1 MTPSPVSDGGAHEH
15 APRRKGYPRIAGP
28 ISSGESADDSPSGLS
43 TVQLAQREDDPRE
56 DHSLWAEHSRCRRQ
70 LELLSRASQQI
81 NAVLEVP
88 VVMRSLVASALE
100 LVEADGG
107 TSGVVVDGSMV
118 VSEYHHKQEVE
129 PLQVACSP
137 AGQPGIPGW
146 IMRERRCYI
155 TNDAASDAVIDPE
168 MRRRY
173 GISSAL
179 GLPILNRAGELIA
192 CLEVHNKRDGQP
204 FGQEDIT
211 ALEGLAAAAAVAL
224 ENTKLYGQLS
234 ESEGRHRQLADNLPA
249 GFIYQI
255 LQAADGSAQF
265 VYVSGG
271 IEALL
276 GVTKEEVQADITVLY
291 GLILEEDFPRVRA
304 HEEEA
309 LRARKAFEHQFRTRT
324 RDGSVRWLH
333 CRSVPRALANGDTAW
348 DGIAVDITQR
358 MAMEQ
363 ALRDADRRKDEFLAM
378 LAHELRNPLAPLQNG
393 LQILRLKCAGEPTI
407 DEVGEMM
414 QRQVGQLVRLVD
426 DLLDISRITRGRVEL
441 RKELVDLAEVATR
454 AVEAARPMIDARR
467 HQLTYEGPPVPVL
480 VNADPTRL
488 TQVIGNLLNN
498 AAKFTETGGRI
509 RLSVGREL
517 NAGVVRVVDEGIGI
531 AADMLPRIFELFAQA
546 ERTLD
551 RSQGGLGIGLTLVRH
566 LVEIHGG
573 SVQAFSAGLGT
584 GSEFVVRLP
593 APAHLG
599 PSDRF
604 AVKRNAGGASPER
617 ILVVDDNVD
626 AAESLAKLLRLSG
639 HEASTAYTGMAVA
652 GAVAEHRPD
661 VVLLDIGLP
670 GLDGYE
676 VARRLRAAPGGDRLL
691 LIALTGY
698 GQESDRQRSRAAGFD
713 HHLVKPLDVV
723 ALELLLGNQKGRGE
737 E

>member
-1 MTPSPVSDGGAHEH
+1 
-15 APRRKGYPRIAGP
+15 
-28 ISSGESADDSPSGLS
+28 
-43 TVQLAQREDDPRE
+43 
-56 DHSLWAEHSRCRRQ
+56 
-70 LELLSRASQQI
+70 
-81 NAVLEVP
+81 
-88 VVMRSLVASALE
+88 
-100 LVEADGG
+100 
-107 TSGVVVDGSMV
+107 
-118 VSEYHHKQEVE
+118 
-129 PLQVACSP
+129 
-137 AGQPGIPGW
+137 
-146 IMRERRCYI
+146 
-155 TNDAASDAVIDPE
+155 
-168 MRRRY
+168 
-173 GISSAL
+173 
-179 GLPILNRAGELIA
+179 
-192 CLEVHNKRDGQP
+192 
-204 FGQEDIT
+204 
-211 ALEGLAAAAAVAL
+211 
-224 ENTKLYGQLS
+224 
-234 ESEGRHRQLADNLPA
+234 
-249 GFIYQI
+249 
-255 LQAADGSAQF
+255 
-265 VYVSGG
+265 
-271 IEALL
+271 
-276 GVTKEEVQADITVLY
+276 
-291 GLILEEDFPRVRA
+291 
-304 HEEEA
+304 
-309 LRARKAFEHQFRTRT
+309 
-324 RDGSVRWLH
+324 
-333 CRSVPRALANGDTAW
+333 
-348 DGIAVDITQR
+348 

-676 VARRLRAAPGGDRLL
+676 VARRLRAAPGGEGLL